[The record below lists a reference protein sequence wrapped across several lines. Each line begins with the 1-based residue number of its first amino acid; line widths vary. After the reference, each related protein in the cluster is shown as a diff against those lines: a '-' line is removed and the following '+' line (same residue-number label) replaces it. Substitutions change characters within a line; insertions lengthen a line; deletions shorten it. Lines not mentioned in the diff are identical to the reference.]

1 MARFCIIRGHLV
13 ESARAAGDLAVVAT
27 AINNLADLAL
37 NPSTRA
43 RKLTK
48 SLPFLSQIDP
58 PDRPRLS

>member
-13 ESARAAGDLAVVAT
+13 ESARAAGDLGVVAT

-43 RKLTK
+43 PETH
-48 SLPFLSQIDP
+48 QIP
-58 PDRPRLS
+58 TVSEPD